1 MKLLSPVTLRWVLVI
16 FILTV
21 LSSFVIYYYNTQLW
35 SAAVK
40 SYSILNDHYRFK
52 ETIDSFGP
60 YSPLAFILLQVVQVV
75 VAPIPGAPVGFLGGY
90 LFGVKWGFIYST
102 VGLTIGSWIAFRI
115 AGFFE
120 KCLVQKIVSSK
131 KLKKFDYLMGHEG
144 VIIGFFLFLIP
155 GFPKDALC
163 YILGLTPM
171 RLGIFL
177 IISTVGRIPGT
188 LIATLQGAKAY
199 HQHYTIFFV
208 LVGISALIT
217 LVFYV
222 YGEEIHNLIKKIK

>member
-1 MKLLSPVTLRWVLVI
+1 MKSLSPVTRRWVLVI

-21 LSSFVIYYYNTQLW
+21 LSSFLIYYYNTQLW
-35 SAAVK
+35 SAAIK
-40 SYSILNDHYRFK
+40 SYSILNDHDRFK

-90 LFGVKWGFIYST
+90 LFGVKWGFIYSMI
-102 VGLTIGSWIAFRI
+102 GLTLGSWLAFRI
-115 AGFFE
+115 AGIFE
-120 KCLVQKIVSSK
+120 RWLVKKFVSSK
-131 KLKKFDYLMGHEG
+131 KLKKFDYLMEREG

-171 RLGIFL
+171 RSGIFL
-177 IISTVGRIPGT
+177 MISTIGRIPGT
-188 LIATLQGAKAY
+188 LIATLQGAKVY
-199 HQHYTIFFV
+199 HHHYTIFFV
-208 LVGISALIT
+208 LVVVSVLIT

-222 YGEEIHNLIKKIK
+222 YGEEIHNLIKKLK

>member
-1 MKLLSPVTLRWVLVI
+1 MKSLSPVTRRWVLVI

-21 LSSFVIYYYNTQLW
+21 LSSFLIYYYNTQLW

-40 SYSILNDHYRFK
+40 SYSLLNDHDRFK

-90 LFGVKWGFIYST
+90 LFGVKWGFIYSMI
-102 VGLTIGSWIAFRI
+102 GLTLGSWLAFRI
-115 AGFFE
+115 AGIFE
-120 KCLVQKIVSSK
+120 RWLVKKFVSSK
-131 KLKKFDYLMGHEG
+131 KLKKFDYLMEREG

-171 RLGIFL
+171 RSGIFL
-177 IISTVGRIPGT
+177 MISTIGRIPGT
-188 LIATLQGAKAY
+188 LIATLQGAKVY
-199 HQHYTIFFV
+199 HHHYTIFFV
-208 LVGISALIT
+208 LVVVSVLIT

-222 YGEEIHNLIKKIK
+222 YGEEIHNLIKKLK

>member
-1 MKLLSPVTLRWVLVI
+1 MKSLSPVTLRWVLVI

-21 LSSFVIYYYNTQLW
+21 LSSFLIYYYNTQLW

-52 ETIDSFGP
+52 EAIDSFGP

-102 VGLTIGSWIAFRI
+102 IGLTLGSLLAFRI
-115 AGFFE
+115 AGIFE
-120 KCLVQKIVSSK
+120 RWLVKKFASSK

-177 IISTVGRIPGT
+177 IISTIGRIPGT
-188 LIATLQGAKAY
+188 LIATLQGAKAFN
-199 HQHYTIFFV
+199 HQYAIFFV
-208 LVGISALIT
+208 LAGISALIT
-217 LVFYV
+217 LIFYV
-222 YGEEIHNLIKKIK
+222 YQEDIHKLIKRLK

>member
-1 MKLLSPVTLRWVLVI
+1 MKSLSSVTLKWVLVI

-21 LSSFVIYYYNTQLW
+21 LSSFLIYYYNTQLW

-40 SYSILNDHYRFK
+40 SYSILNDHDRFK

-115 AGFFE
+115 AGIFE
-120 KCLVQKIVSSK
+120 RWLIRKFASSK
-131 KLKKFDYLMGHEG
+131 KFKKFDYLMEREG

-171 RLGIFL
+171 RSGIFL
-177 IISTVGRIPGT
+177 IISTIGRMPGT
-188 LIATLQGAKAY
+188 LIATLQGAKVY

-208 LVGISALIT
+208 LVGVSALTT

-222 YGEEIHNLIKKIK
+222 YGEEIHNLLKKMK